1 MAWKSEVL
9 ILDLANQ
16 TNKTLP
22 NESIYVEAAGRIRR
36 TFERD

>member
-9 ILDLANQ
+9 ILDLAYQ

-22 NESIYVEAAGRIRR
+22 HESIYVEAACRIRG
-36 TFERD
+36 TFDQD